1 MMWPARHVIDT
12 RFDSSLLEL
21 RGTLRRGEHHS
32 MTWQVT
38 SGKHYLE
45 VRRLQ
50 VLELLPHVQ
59 QQLIRVLRLPR
70 SRAMVDVGF
79 RV

>member
-1 MMWPARHVIDT
+1 
-12 RFDSSLLEL
+12 
-21 RGTLRRGEHHS
+21 